1 LEAEVNVVSEEG
13 TVRCGRGQRTQLA
26 KIAAF
31 KVLTLVL
38 VSVEK
43 KTSSYPGLY
52 LVPVAKE

>member
-1 LEAEVNVVSEEG
+1 LEAEVKVVSEEAI
-13 TVRCGRGQRTQLA
+13 VRSGRGQKTPLG

-43 KTSSYPGLY
+43 KTSSCPGLY